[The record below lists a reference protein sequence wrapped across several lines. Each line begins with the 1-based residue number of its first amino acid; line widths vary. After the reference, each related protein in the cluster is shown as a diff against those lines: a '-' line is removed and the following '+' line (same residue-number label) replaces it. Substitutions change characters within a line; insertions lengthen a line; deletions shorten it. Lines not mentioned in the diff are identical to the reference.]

1 MTSKPRRQHTQR
13 RPRIKV
19 SWPVTVKF
27 DNCLLHG
34 ETLDVS
40 TFGVKVR
47 LDERLPDTTI
57 VTLHLEPTHEKP
69 LKVQA
74 ILWRTD
80 DDGPVFFFLKKTPE
94 LLDQASGKPSKI
106 LDEASGKPS
115 KILDQASGKPSKV
128 HAQTSDKPSQPPR
141 LGSIVVV
148 DDDPDVGSF
157 VQSALESEGY
167 LVRVTADPHEA
178 IRMAKRGSSEI
189 DLLLVDVVMP
199 LMDGRELVRLMRA
212 LRPNLKVMFMSGY
225 EMAGLSAMGWP
236 IISKPFGLAELTEK
250 VADATSSS
258 RRSSVFAAPKP
269 GNKRPLPRTQVT

>member
-1 MTSKPRRQHTQR
+1 M
-13 RPRIKV
+13 KV
-19 SWPVTVKF
+19 SWPVTVKV
-27 DNCLLHG
+27 DNRLLNG

-47 LDERLPDTTI
+47 LDERVPDTTI
-57 VTLHLEPTHEKP
+57 VTLHLEPTHGNP
-69 LKVQA
+69 VNLQA

-80 DDGPVFFFLKKTPE
+80 DDGPVFFFLNKTPE
-94 LLDQASGKPSKI
+94 ILDQASGKPSKI
-106 LDEASGKPS
+106 LAEA
-115 KILDQASGKPSKV
+115 
-128 HAQTSDKPSQPPR
+128 SDKPSPPPR
-141 LGSIVVV
+141 LSSIVVV

-157 VQSALESEGY
+157 IQSALESEGY
-167 LVRVTADPHEA
+167 LVRVTADPQEA

-199 LMDGRELVRLMRA
+199 LMDGRELVRRMRA

-236 IISKPFGLAELTEK
+236 IISKPFGFAELTEK

-258 RRSSVFAAPKP
+258 RRPSVFAVPRP
-269 GNKRPLPRTQVT
+269 NKRPSPTRKTT